1 MTAFN
6 NIIISGIS
14 GSGKTSFVTSQIKDQ
29 NNIKERLSDH
39 LHQDQDYNNGNLS
52 LVTDAAFKLASF
64 NKNDQVNLVIDEINM
79 IDTFNDEQWLQKQI
93 KQVFQLA
100 LKSQYEYSRTPT
112 INTIYWIGTNQEL
125 IHRIVKQA
133 MVELSNPNS
142 DKFNEIN
149 TQYSKMSQQGK
160 TGKEYNFDLWRVVLK

>member
-1 MTAFN
+1 M
-6 NIIISGIS
+6 
-14 GSGKTSFVTSQIKDQ
+14 
-29 NNIKERLSDH
+29 
-39 LHQDQDYNNGNLS
+39 
-52 LVTDAAFKLASF
+52 
-64 NKNDQVNLVIDEINM
+64 IDDINM

>member
-1 MTAFN
+1 MTALN

-14 GSGKTSFVTSQIKDQ
+14 GSGKTNFVASQIKNQ

-39 LHQDQDYNNGNLS
+39 LHQDQDYDDDSLS
-52 LVTDAAFKLASF
+52 LVADAAFKLASF

-79 IDTFNDEQWLQKQI
+79 IDTFNDAQWLEKQI

-100 LKSQYEYSRTPT
+100 LKSQYEYSHTPA
-112 INTIYWIGTNQEL
+112 IDTIYWIGTNQEL
-125 IHRIVKQA
+125 VHRIVKQA
-133 MVELSNPNS
+133 MIELNNPNS

-149 TQYSKMSQQGK
+149 TRYSKLNQQGK

>member
-14 GSGKTSFVTSQIKDQ
+14 GSGKTSFVASKIKDQ

-64 NKNDQVNLVIDEINM
+64 NKNDQVNLVIDEINTT
-79 IDTFNDEQWLQKQI
+79 DTLNDEQWLQKQI

-100 LKSQYEYSRTPT
+100 LKSQYEYTHTPT
-112 INTIYWIGTNQEL
+112 INTIYWIGTNQGL
-125 IHRIVKQA
+125 IHRIVMQA
-133 MVELSNPNS
+133 MTELSNPDSN
-142 DKFNEIN
+142 KFNEIN
-149 TQYSKMSQQGK
+149 TQYSKMSHQDK
-160 TGKEYNFDLWRVVLK
+160 TGKEYKFNLWHVILK

>member
-14 GSGKTSFVTSQIKDQ
+14 GSGKTNFVASQIKNQ

-39 LHQDQDYNNGNLS
+39 LHQDQDYDNGSLS
-52 LVTDAAFKLASF
+52 LVADAAFKLASF

-79 IDTFNDEQWLQKQI
+79 INNFSDEQWLEKQI

-100 LKSQYEYSRTPT
+100 LESQSEYTHTPT
-112 INTIYWIGTNQEL
+112 INTIYWIGTNQRL
-125 IHRIVKQA
+125 IHRIVMQA
-133 MVELSNPNS
+133 MNELSNPDSN
-142 DKFNEIN
+142 KFNEIN
-149 TQYSKMSQQGK
+149 TQYSKISHQGK
-160 TGKEYNFDLWRVVLK
+160 PGKEYNFDLWHVILK